1 MNPIPCKEM
10 TIGAIPTGERI
21 TNQLKIIVMGKI
33 EKENLL
39 KRLADKY
46 KSQLPIRVY
55 NALYNY
61 QVEITD

>member
-1 MNPIPCKEM
+1 MFNRYK
-10 TIGAIPTGERI
+10 
-21 TNQLKIIVMGKI
+21 V

-46 KSQLPIRVY
+46 KRQLPIRVY